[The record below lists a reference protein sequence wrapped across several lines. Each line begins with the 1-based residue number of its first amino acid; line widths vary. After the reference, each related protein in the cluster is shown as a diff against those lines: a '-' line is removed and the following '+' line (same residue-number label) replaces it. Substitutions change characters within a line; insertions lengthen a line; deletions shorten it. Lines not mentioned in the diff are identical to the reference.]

1 MVGSAFKCHL
11 CPSPEFLCDQGVS
24 GQIPGRAAMRTQEDH
39 LLFLNIPHAP
49 TSGSLHL
56 LSPHLECSS
65 FMRTQGVPLPQPA
78 AARSPSPP
86 EASPAPSTPSRPSAS
101 PLQSAQP
108 MASQGASRATHPT
121 ANCGG
126 PLGGQP
132 PGIGQPPVAPAPARL
147 LFVRAAPSLQ
157 APTPKPAGRQP
168 SSPHLGQVMPSPFPC
183 ALRPRP
189 AWV

>member
-1 MVGSAFKCHL
+1 MLRSARWGSGLRPARLGH
-11 CPSPEFLCDQGVS
+11 
-24 GQIPGRAAMRTQEDH
+24 
-39 LLFLNIPHAP
+39 
-49 TSGSLHL
+49 
-56 LSPHLECSS
+56 LSPPRPQTGKTEEKGFLAVPAGGGGGGCSGCQALRAQHS
-65 FMRTQGVPLPQPA
+65 AARRHPLPQPA

-183 ALRPRP
+183 APRPRP